1 MSSSFFIPDKP
12 IGSSYQDF
20 GGAGPGIFS
29 GSNGSSSGG
38 GRNKFRDALM
48 AASKYKSETDY
59 KAEKE
64 SEEKEKKA
72 NQRNTMKISDNT
84 AVMEGYTDP
93 GFRLAGVE
101 GTRGKLLG
109 GIGSAVGGYMF
120 GPLGG
125 QIGGTIGSSFG

>member
-29 GSNGSSSGG
+29 GSNGSSNSSGG
-38 GRNKFRDALM
+38 GRNKFREALM

-64 SEEKEKKA
+64 AEKRAKEAEKKA
-72 NQRNTMKISDNT
+72 KEDKEKRDRFCAYKLQNISHN
-84 AVMEGYTDP
+84 
-93 GFRLAGVE
+93 
-101 GTRGKLLG
+101 
-109 GIGSAVGGYMF
+109 I
-120 GPLGG
+120 
-125 QIGGTIGSSFG
+125 I